1 MASSSS
7 AKTTKTLTETQGI
20 EIISNVGKQLSQKS
34 RLNKDSIVKLLKEA
48 EKAFRTL
55 NQSESLQ
62 SAIEPLSASL
72 VRHNLLHHT
81 DKDVKVLV
89 AGCFCQIMRVLAP
102 APPYSDEVLTDIFNL
117 IVSMFSELADTT
129 SPYFSKRVEILETV
143 ARLKC
148 CLLMLDIGCS
158 NLVVEMFTVFFAAVR
173 KQHQQS
179 LKQSMLS
186 IMSLIIEDLDERVP
200 QPLLDVI
207 LQNLLKAEEDASR
220 ASYELAVDIV
230 RQCTVKLEPLI
241 NGFLSSCF
249 SGSDEEGSDLR
260 DFYHE
265 IIFEVYKC
273 DKQLVLAV
281 IPRLTE
287 ELLAEQVDVR
297 IKAVKLLGKLF
308 VASKGDIACDYTQL
322 FSEFFRR
329 FSDKSVEVRVT
340 ALQCATAC
348 YLSNPAKSV
357 NVLDIVKGRLL
368 DFDDK
373 VRTQAVITLCDLFK
387 SNLECIPQSSE
398 LILKV
403 TDRLRDKKVS
413 VRKNAMRKLLDLY
426 RNYCI
431 KCSERINEELADH
444 FEQIPGRILM
454 LCYDKD
460 CKEFRPHIMELV
472 LADDLFPPTLSVE
485 EKMKHW
491 IHMFSLFTGAH
502 TKALNTILSQKWRL
516 QTEMQS
522 FLAFRK
528 KEKETSIENLQQ
540 RTKSSFVKMSASFAD
555 PLKAEEC
562 FQKLNQM
569 KDNSIFKDL
578 AQLLDGK
585 TNSLTSCNIRDTFLK
600 RVGNKHPLYEFL
612 RILSAK
618 CSHNLFGSE
627 HIFCILSD
635 LSEKHVDRKK
645 KIVTSSINLLMTIT
659 NVFPSLLQG
668 SEELLRKLL
677 LEEDNPFCDKLLQIL
692 SKAGSHIC
700 MQLSDIH
707 TLLERLCLEGTRVQS
722 KYAILSIVA
731 LGGASVQMVFSD
743 LYEKLVDS
751 LKLVDSPQVRENGP
765 RLPTVLLSLGFI
777 AQYSVPT
784 FESREEE
791 ITAIIHSI
799 FGKADPGDPIVP
811 SDEEFPCSSSC
822 KLKIYGLKTLVKS
835 FLPRQG
841 THIRRHVNKL
851 LDILLKMLPEGKT
864 SADFSSVSDKAHI
877 RLAAAKA
884 VLRLARRWDL
894 HISPQIFSMTIL
906 KARDPSSP
914 VRRSFLDK
922 VHKLLKERAVPI
934 RYACA
939 FALGAS
945 DCSKD
950 VQADAL
956 KYLEEFIKDYGKD
969 ARVHQGNEDLGG
981 SLTGYPEY
989 ILVFLIPVLAHDL
1002 GFSSENCQD
1011 EETYAQFCSPLV
1023 VTMRALVNAT
1033 FVDSSKNVVY
1043 NNLSYLPSIFLAIK
1057 KAGDAVDARTTHKLH
1072 ILAEIGILILKELSA
1087 DCTLLSHTLSQIKLP
1102 SSFYSRLDPKHDEA
1116 SSCSEFSDN
1125 LNLLTGFPLDKRF
1138 IKRILHA
1145 SEPEIVQPPSPP
1157 VKCGRK
1163 LQNDT
1168 IQVVGV
1174 KHSTNLPTSNH
1185 MEFQKSRSKKEDTKK
1200 SSEEQVEPHVR
1211 QQVSGTDK
1219 DKVVASR
1226 AASRSFGAHLVVSDA
1241 DNHMKRVSESADQ
1254 NLGLYELSSSCGS
1267 VITRPPMSES
1277 QVSDP
1282 DMQLADCT
1290 PTEDLGRQKT
1300 KTDSVVNRRSKNA
1313 QKAGNTNEMLIGKQ
1327 VKVWSSV
1334 DNRFCSGTV
1343 DEFNSQDSSHKIT
1356 SDSGDVEVLNLASEN
1371 WEFIDS
1377 PSSPKEEGNKVDLK
1391 LRKCQDLCQQKESSY
1406 CDAGVN
1412 AGDKPVKR
1420 QKNTSNKRK
1429 GSVITGATKEKVQGQ
1444 KPDSGASEVIDVEE
1458 DVVARRTRSRKA

>member
-1 MASSSS
+1 MASLSSS
-7 AKTTKTLTETQGI
+7 AKTTKTLTEAQGI
-20 EIISNVGKQLSQKS
+20 EIISYVGKQLSQKS

-62 SAIEPLSASL
+62 SALEPLSASL

-102 APPYSDEVLTDIFNL
+102 APPYNDEVLTDIFNL
-117 IVSMFSELADTT
+117 IVSMFAELADTT

-148 CLLMLDIGCS
+148 CLLMLDIGCN
-158 NLVVEMFTVFFAAVR
+158 NLVLEMFTVFFTVVR

-200 QPLLDVI
+200 QSLLDVI
-207 LQNLLKAEEDASR
+207 LQNLLKAEEDASH
-220 ASYELAVDIV
+220 ASYELAVGIV
-230 RQCTVKLEPLI
+230 RQCAVKLEPLI

-249 SGSDEEGSDLR
+249 LGSDEEGSDLR

-273 DKQLVLAV
+273 DKQLLLAV

-308 VASKGDIACDYTQL
+308 VVSKGDIAGDYTQL

-348 YLSNPAKSV
+348 YLSNPAKPV
-357 NVLDIVKGRLL
+357 NVLDIIKGRLL

-403 TDRLRDKKVS
+403 TDRLRDKKAS

-426 RNYCI
+426 RNYCTN
-431 KCSERINEELADH
+431 CSERVNEELADH
-444 FEQIPGRILM
+444 FEQIPCRILM

-491 IHMFSLFTGAH
+491 ILMFSLFTVAH
-502 TKALNTILSQKWRL
+502 TKALNTILSQKQRF

-522 FLAFRK
+522 FLVFRK
-528 KEKETSIENLQQ
+528 KEKETSIEDLQQ
-540 RTKSSFVKMSASFAD
+540 RTKSSFLKMSASFAD

-585 TNSLTSCNIRDTFLK
+585 TNSLTSCNIRDTFVK
-600 RVGNKHPLYEFL
+600 RVGNKHALYEFL

-618 CSHNLFGSE
+618 CSFNLFGSE
-627 HIFCILSD
+627 HTLCILSD
-635 LSEKHVDRKK
+635 LSEKHLERKE
-645 KIVTSSINLLMTIT
+645 KIVASSINLLMTIT

-677 LEEDNPFCDKLLQIL
+677 LEEDNPLCEKLLQIL
-692 SKAGSHIC
+692 SKAGSHIR

-731 LGGASVQMVFSD
+731 LGGASVQMVLSD

-751 LKLVDSPQVRENGP
+751 LKLVDSPQARENGP
-765 RLPTVLLSLGFI
+765 RLPTVLQSLGFI
-777 AQYSVPT
+777 AQYSVLT

-799 FGKADPGDPIVP
+799 FGKADLGDSIVP

-835 FLPRQG
+835 FLPHQG
-841 THIRRHVNKL
+841 TLVRRHVNKL

-864 SADFSSVSDKAHI
+864 SDDFTSVNDKAHV

-884 VLRLARRWDL
+884 VLHLARRWDL
-894 HISPQIFSMTIL
+894 HVSQQIFSMTIL

-914 VRRSFLDK
+914 VRRSFLAK
-922 VHKLLKERAVPI
+922 VHKLLKERTIPI

-956 KYLEEFIKDYGKD
+956 KYLEDFIRDYGKD
-969 ARVHQGNEDLGG
+969 ARVHQENEDLGG

-1002 GFSSENCQD
+1002 GFPSENCHD
-1011 EETYAQFCSPLV
+1011 EESYAQFCSPLV
-1023 VTMRALVNAT
+1023 VTLRALVNAT
-1033 FVDSSKNVVY
+1033 FVDCSKNVVY
-1043 NNLSYLPSIFLAIK
+1043 NNLSYLPSIFRAIR
-1057 KAGDAVDARTTHKLH
+1057 KAEDAVDACMTHKLH

-1102 SSFYSRLDPKHDEA
+1102 SSFYSRLDPKHDQ
-1116 SSCSEFSDN
+1116 DN
-1125 LNLLTGFPLDKRF
+1125 PNLLTGFPLGKRF
-1138 IKRILHA
+1138 IKRILHV
-1145 SEPEIVQPPSPP
+1145 SEPEIVRPPSPP

-1174 KHSTNLPTSNH
+1174 EHSMNLPTNKH
-1185 MEFQKSRSKKEDTKK
+1185 VEFQKSRSKKEDTKK
-1200 SSEEQVEPHVR
+1200 SSEQQVELHVR

-1219 DKVVASR
+1219 VKAVASHTV
-1226 AASRSFGAHLVVSDA
+1226 SRSLGDHLIVSDA
-1241 DNHMKRVSESADQ
+1241 DNHMKGISESADQ
-1254 NLGLYELSSSCGS
+1254 NLGIDELSSSCGS
-1267 VITRPPMSES
+1267 VITRPPLCKS

-1282 DMQLADCT
+1282 DIQLPDCT
-1290 PTEDLGRQKT
+1290 PSEDLGRQKI

-1313 QKAGNTNEMLIGKQ
+1313 QKASNTNEMLIGKR
-1327 VKVWSSV
+1327 VNVWSPV
-1334 DNRFCSGTV
+1334 DNSFCSGTV

-1356 SDSGDVEVLNLASEN
+1356 YDFGDVEVLNLANEN
-1371 WEFIDS
+1371 WEIISS
-1377 PSSPKEEGNKVDLK
+1377 PSSLKEEGNKVDSK
-1391 LRKCQDLCQQKESSY
+1391 LRKCQDLCQQKGSSY
-1406 CDAGVN
+1406 CDGGVN

-1420 QKNTSNKRK
+1420 QKNVSNKRK
-1429 GSVITGATKEKVQGQ
+1429 SSVVTGAIKEKEKGQ
-1444 KPDSGASEVIDVEE
+1444 KLDSGASEVIDVKE
-1458 DVVARRTRSRKA
+1458 DAVARRTRSRKA

>member
-1 MASSSS
+1 MASSS
-7 AKTTKTLTETQGI
+7 AKTTQTLTEAQGI
-20 EIISNVGKQLSQKS
+20 EIISYVGKKLSQKS
-34 RLNKDSIVKLLKEA
+34 RLNKDSIVKLLREA
-48 EKAFRTL
+48 EKAFHTL

-72 VRHNLLHHT
+72 VQPNLLHHT

-102 APPYSDEVLTDIFNL
+102 APPYSDEVLRDIFNL
-117 IVSMFSELADTT
+117 IVSMFAELADTT

-148 CLLMLDIGCS
+148 CLLMLDIGCN

-173 KQHQQS
+173 EQHQQS
-179 LKQSMLS
+179 LKRSMLS

-207 LQNLLKAEEDASR
+207 LQNLLKAEEDASH
-220 ASYELAVDIV
+220 ASYELAVDVV

-241 NGFLSSCF
+241 NRFLSSCF
-249 SGSDEEGSDLR
+249 SESDEEGSDLK

-273 DKQLVLAV
+273 DKQLLLAV
-281 IPRLTE
+281 IPRLTD
-287 ELLAEQVDVR
+287 ELLADQVDVR

-308 VASKGDIACDYTQL
+308 VVSRGDIASDYTQL
-322 FSEFFRR
+322 FLEFFRR

-348 YLSNPAKSV
+348 CLSNPDKSV
-357 NVLDIVKGRLL
+357 NFLDSIKGRLL

-373 VRTQAVITLCDLFK
+373 VRTQAVITICDLFK
-387 SNLECIPQSSE
+387 SNLECVPQSSE

-413 VRKNAMRKLLDLY
+413 VRKNAMRKLLELY
-426 RNYCI
+426 RNYCT
-431 KCSERINEELADH
+431 KCSEHVNEELANH
-444 FEQIPGRILM
+444 FEQIPCRILM

-485 EKMKHW
+485 ERTKHW
-491 IHMFSLFTGAH
+491 IYMFSLFTVAH
-502 TKALNTILSQKWRL
+502 TKAINTILSQKWRF

-522 FLAFRK
+522 YLAFRK
-528 KEKETSIENLQQ
+528 KEKETSIEDSQR
-540 RTKSSFVKMSASFAD
+540 RTKSSFVKLSASFAD
-555 PLKAEEC
+555 PTKAEEC

-569 KDNSIFKDL
+569 KDNGIFKDL

-585 TNSLTSCNIRDTFLK
+585 TNFLTSYNIRDTFLK
-600 RVGNKHPLYEFL
+600 RVGHKHPLYEFL

-618 CSHNLFGSE
+618 CSFNLFGSE
-627 HIFCILSD
+627 HVFCILSD
-635 LSEKHVDRKK
+635 LSEKHVERKNFGADLPEKHVEGKK
-645 KIVTSSINLLMTIT
+645 KFLTSSINLLTTIT

-668 SEELLRKLL
+668 SEELLKKLL

-692 SKAGSHIC
+692 SKAGSYIC
-700 MQLSDIH
+700 MPLSDIN
-707 TLLERLCLEGTRVQS
+707 TSLERLCLEGTRVQA

-731 LGGASVQMVFSD
+731 LCGASIQMVFSD

-751 LKLVDSPQVRENGP
+751 LKLVDSSYARENGP
-765 RLPTVLLSLGFI
+765 RLPTVLQSLGLI
-777 AQYSVPT
+777 AQHSVLT

-791 ITAIIHSI
+791 ITASIHSI
-799 FGKADPGDPIVP
+799 FGKADPGDPIAP
-811 SDEEFPCSSSC
+811 SDEEIPCSNSC

-841 THIRRHVNKL
+841 THVRRNVNNL

-864 SADFSSVSDKAHI
+864 SDDFTSASDRAHI

-894 HISPQIFSMTIL
+894 HISQQLFSMAVL
-906 KARDPSSP
+906 KARDPSSS
-914 VRRSFLDK
+914 VRRLFLDK
-922 VHKLLKERAVPI
+922 VHKLLKERTVPI

-945 DCSKD
+945 DCAKD
-950 VQADAL
+950 VKADAL

-969 ARVHQGNEDLGG
+969 ARVHQENEDTGG
-981 SLTGYPEY
+981 SITGYPEY

-1002 GFSSENCQD
+1002 GFPSESCQD

-1023 VTMRALVNAT
+1023 VTLRALVNAT
-1033 FVDSSKNVVY
+1033 FIDSSKNVVY
-1043 NNLSYLPSIFLAIK
+1043 NNLSYLPSIFCAIG
-1057 KAGDAVDARTTHKLH
+1057 KAEDAVDARVTRKLH
-1072 ILAEIGILILKELSA
+1072 LLAKIGILILEELSS
-1087 DCTLLSHTLSQIKLP
+1087 DCTHMSHTLSQIKLP
-1102 SSFYSRLDPKHDEA
+1102 SSFYSRRDPKRDEA
-1116 SSCSEFSDN
+1116 N
-1125 LNLLTGFPLDKRF
+1125 PNRLTGFPLDKRF
-1138 IKRILHA
+1138 IKRVLHV
-1145 SEPEIVQPPSPP
+1145 SEPDIVRPPSPP

-1174 KHSTNLPTSNH
+1174 KHN
-1185 MEFQKSRSKKEDTKK
+1185 MESQKSRSKKEDTQK
-1200 SSEEQVEPHVR
+1200 SSDQQVEPQVR
-1211 QQVSGTDK
+1211 QQVSGA
-1219 DKVVASR
+1219 DKVKAVASR
-1226 AASRSFGAHLVVSDA
+1226 TASRSLGAHLVDSDA
-1241 DNHMKRVSESADQ
+1241 DD
-1254 NLGLYELSSSCGS
+1254 LGVDELSSSCGS

-1282 DMQLADCT
+1282 DMHLPDCT
-1290 PTEDLGRQKT
+1290 PSEDLCRRTT
-1300 KTDSVVNRRSKNA
+1300 KTDSLVNRRSARSK
-1313 QKAGNTNEMLIGKQ
+1313 KAGNTNEMLIGKR
-1327 VKVWSSV
+1327 VKVWSPVHNS
-1334 DNRFCSGTV
+1334 FCSGTI
-1343 DEFNSQDSSHKIT
+1343 DEFDSQDSSHKIT
-1356 SDSGDVEVLNLASEN
+1356 YDIGDVEVLNLANEN
-1371 WEFIDS
+1371 WEIINS
-1377 PSSPKEEGNKVDLK
+1377 PSSPKEEGNKLDSR
-1391 LRKCQDLCQQKESSY
+1391 LRKCQDLCQRKESSF
-1406 CDAGVN
+1406 CDGAVN
-1412 AGDKPVKR
+1412 AGDKPIKR
-1420 QKNTSNKRK
+1420 QKNAPNKRK
-1429 GSVITGATKEKVQGQ
+1429 SSVIT
-1444 KPDSGASEVIDVEE
+1444 
-1458 DVVARRTRSRKA
+1458 